1 MQLNRLIP
9 AILALF
15 WMAPH
20 VATAQQTQGAAHSV
34 DLHAG
39 PEFDAFVA
47 EEGWIFVADM
57 TKGEGFPDL
66 AGTASADGTAELTAA
81 DFDPETFDP
90 RQWAIVYNVDPVLP
104 TNFRIGDKG
113 VVQFHSAQRCQ
124 DLYARHLAR
133 QAKGQR

>member
-1 MQLNRLIP
+1 MQVNRLIP
-9 AILALF
+9 AILALC
-15 WMAPH
+15 WMAPQH
-20 VATAQQTQGAAHSV
+20 VNAQQTQGTTLSIESHS
-34 DLHAG
+34 G

-47 EEGWIFVADM
+47 AEGWIFVADM

>member
-9 AILALF
+9 AVLALF

-20 VATAQQTQGAAHSV
+20 VATAQQTQGEVQSV
-34 DLHAG
+34 DLYAG

-47 EEGWIFVADM
+47 DEGWIFVADM

-66 AGTASADGTAELTAA
+66 AGTPSTDGTAVLTAA
-81 DFDPETFDP
+81 DFDPDTFDP
-90 RQWAIVYNVDPVLP
+90 RQWSITYTVDPSWP
-104 TNFRIGDKG
+104 TNFRIGEKG